1 MNLIIECPNGCKSN
15 LMPSGIS
22 VTEGELNECSICG
35 QLVSACSKSHYE
47 NSNLMWNKEEGTW
60 PSIHS
65 SMRFTKRKTRDINN
79 LAKLLGKNYSK
90 IHILDVSCSNGS
102 FVSLANSLGLRSE
115 GVDPSEN
122 AIANG
127 LKKGLKLHTGF
138 LYEVAFPDNSF
149 DAITLYEVIE
159 HVSDS
164 SSLFKECARIL
175 RPNGILLVG
184 TGNVDSWTRRIKKHN
199 WDFFN
204 MEKHGGHINFFSPKS
219 LSILAPSIG
228 FIVVK
233 TETSSVKFFEKGE
246 IPSVFYRASKILSEI
261 LNLPAKFFNK
271 GHQMEVYFRLKSN
284 KN

>member
-1 MNLIIECPNGCKSN
+1 MNLIIECPNGCKCN
-15 LMPSGIS
+15 LMPSGLI
-22 VTEGELNECSICG
+22 VTEGELNECSMCG
-35 QLVSACSKSHYE
+35 QLVSSCSKTYYE
-47 NSNLMWNKEEGTW
+47 ISNQIWNTEEGTW
-60 PSIHS
+60 PSRNA

-79 LAKLLGKNYSK
+79 LAKLLVKNRSN
-90 IHILDVSCSNGS
+90 IHILDVGCSNGS
-102 FVSLANSLGLRSE
+102 FVSIANSLGLRAE

-122 AIANG
+122 AITDG
-127 LKKGLKLHTGF
+127 FKKGLNLHTGF
-138 LYEVAFPDNSF
+138 LDEVAFPDNSF

-199 WDFFN
+199 WDFFD

-219 LSILAPSIG
+219 LSILAPRVG
-228 FIVVK
+228 FRVVK
-233 TETSSVKFFEKGE
+233 IDTSSVKFFEKSEMPAGL
-246 IPSVFYRASKILSEI
+246 YRIFKVLSEI

-271 GHQMEVYFRLKSN
+271 GHQMEVYLQNIK
-284 KN
+284 